1 MNLDLIQIN
10 RQNTVSMVNIT
21 EVEEFLNDPVG
32 AQLTLRYAVN
42 MYQDQQLRSTDR
54 SMDRILRG
62 SVENLV
68 QLKKEVA
75 LRNSQQSLST
85 FAMQAA

>member
-1 MNLDLIQIN
+1 MNLELIQIN
-10 RQNTVSMVNIT
+10 HQNTVSMVNIT

-54 SMDRILRG
+54 SIDRILRG

-85 FAMQAA
+85 FAM